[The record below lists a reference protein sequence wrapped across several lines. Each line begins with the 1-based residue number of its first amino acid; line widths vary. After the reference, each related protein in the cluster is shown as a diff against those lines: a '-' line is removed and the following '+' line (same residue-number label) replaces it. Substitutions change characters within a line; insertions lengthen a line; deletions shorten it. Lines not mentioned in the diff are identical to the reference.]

1 MKFPEG
7 IEGDYLETKKDALIF
22 DIKGLRHPK
31 DRKISFIRFFP
42 HKNGDR
48 VRDDIKYKKIYDLE
62 DRYDFLKDKYPQF
75 LFFSKRYDIELQGV
89 SLDEIKKIYTPRD
102 HLKKLKSGKNLKNIS
117 DDLSVKLCDI
127 FINEGNLKQ
136 ENIGITG
143 SSMVNLSKNDSD
155 IDIVIY
161 GTEVSKEFQETIKN
175 IFNSKSNEV
184 RKYNI
189 DELKEHYYFRA
200 GGSGISFE
208 DFVKSEKHKLH
219 QGKFNNIDFFIRYIK
234 NPNDWKGTYYDYQY
248 KNLGRIKLLAR
259 ILDAQDS
266 IFTPCSYKIKVSKI
280 LNSNSNDFEIGKGKI
295 SEINSYRGR
304 FCEQAKKNDKI
315 FVEGKLERVK
325 FKDSEIY
332 YRILLGNQKK
342 DKMIKANH

>member
-1 MKFPEG
+1 
-7 IEGDYLETKKDALIF
+7 
-22 DIKGLRHPK
+22 
-31 DRKISFIRFFP
+31 
-42 HKNGDR
+42 
-48 VRDDIKYKKIYDLE
+48 
-62 DRYDFLKDKYPQF
+62 
-75 LFFSKRYDIELQGV
+75 
-89 SLDEIKKIYTPRD
+89 
-102 HLKKLKSGKNLKNIS
+102 
-117 DDLSVKLCDI
+117 VKLCDI